1 MTFEGCFDSED
12 FLIVSMQFCYWFFN
26 VSNVIYVRN
35 YKYDLSCIYYHL
47 VFRESSQP
55 SILFLRSYSYYQNAN
70 ITLYIVKKNFLFM
83 SSTSSTHTLPISKN
97 IEIVYYGNKI
107 AAKMPLYN
115 TNLSKIVIT
124 IEYNSDRIGVSFII
138 KN

>member
-1 MTFEGCFDSED
+1 
-12 FLIVSMQFCYWFFN
+12 
-26 VSNVIYVRN
+26 
-35 YKYDLSCIYYHL
+35 
-47 VFRESSQP
+47 
-55 SILFLRSYSYYQNAN
+55 
-70 ITLYIVKKNFLFM
+70 M

-107 AAKMPLYN
+107 APKMPLYN